1 MRTKLAPKKL
11 RQQFLTKVVTMLL
24 NLGAKPGDFD
34 FALQTKVG
42 LLRIYPTEN
51 HVEGLGTVF
60 SRFDD
65 PAAARESVRCNP
77 YSGKWNFHFFNGWDV
92 DSAIQELTFQ
102 LAKVLT

>member
-60 SRFDD
+60 SRFDN
-65 PAAARESVRCNP
+65 PKAARELVGCHP
-77 YSGKWNFHFFNGWDV
+77 SGRWNFYCFGSV
-92 DSAIQELTFQ
+92 EEALEELAFQ
-102 LAKVLT
+102 LAKVLA